1 MVAEV
6 KENRIVAS
14 SAWIQNWLNRL
25 GPVLGLVLVIV
36 IFSLLMET
44 PWRFLSAN
52 NLRVVLAQTVIVAI
66 GAIGMTMIII
76 SGGIDLSVGS
86 TIALTG
92 VITALGLNHGWSPT
106 LALAAGICVGGF
118 VGIVNGLA
126 ITRLKVVP
134 FIATL
139 GMLGVARGTAKWVA
153 GEQTVNMPDN
163 WLNELLVM
171 FPNPSWLLVAP
182 GVWITIVLAV
192 VAAIVLRNT
201 VFGRRVFALGSNEA
215 AARACGIA
223 TDRLKIWIYGI
234 AGLLFGLAG
243 VMQMSRLRQGDPT
256 VAAGSELDIIAAVVI
271 GGGSLNGGVGTIV
284 GSMIGALIMAFLRNG
299 CQQVGWPNYI
309 QEIIIGAIIVIAVA
323 VDRWRSSRAIS

>member
-1 MVAEV
+1 VVAEV
-6 KENRIVAS
+6 KQQKQFIS
-14 SAWIQNWLNRL
+14 SGFLQLWLNRV
-25 GPVLGLVLVIV
+25 GPLLGLILVIF
-36 IFSLLMET
+36 IFSILMET
-44 PWRFLSAN
+44 PARFLSAN
-52 NLRVVLAQTVIVAI
+52 NLRVVLSQTVIVAI

-92 VITALGLNHGWSPT
+92 VITALGINSGWSPT
-106 LALAAGICVGGF
+106 LALIAGILVGGI
-118 VGIVNGLA
+118 VGVVNGLA

-153 GEQTVNMPDN
+153 GQQTVNMPDS

-182 GVWITIVLAV
+182 GVWITIILAL
-192 VAAIVLRNT
+192 VAALVLRST
-201 VFGRRVFALGSNEA
+201 VFGRRIFALGSNEA

-223 TDRLKIWIYGI
+223 TDRLKVWIYGI
-234 AGLLFGLAG
+234 AGVLFGLAG

-271 GGGSLNGGVGTIV
+271 GGGSLNGGEGTIL

-299 CQQVGWPNYI
+299 CQQVGWPNYV
-309 QEIIIGAIIVIAVA
+309 QEIIIGAIIVVAVA
-323 VDRWRSSRAIS
+323 VDRWRTARVTT